1 MIGKEGYGGLQSSVL
16 GCTGS
21 IGQNAIDVLEHMN
34 IPVASLAACK
44 NHAEMERLARRCRPR
59 VAALFDEAAAKE
71 LRSALAD
78 TDIKVLG
85 GEEGVLEAASVE
97 TDICV
102 NAIVGIAGLKP
113 TFAAIEHSR
122 RIALANKETLVCAGK
137 NVLNFAK
144 RHGTEIIP
152 VDSEHSAI
160 FQALESSHRKQDLK
174 RILLTASGGPFF
186 GRTSDEIEKVTLADA
201 LKHPNWSMGAKITVD
216 SATLMN
222 KGLEYIEAMRLF
234 DVEPEQID
242 IIIHRESIIHS
253 MVEFVDGSV
262 IAQLGVADMRIPI
275 QYAVTYPY
283 RESSLAES
291 LDLFTIGTLSFYK
304 PDLNTFKCLRLAMD
318 AAKCGEGACVRL
330 NAANE
335 AAVGLFLGEKIAFS
349 DIPRLVEYAASTID
363 VPSSPSIQE
372 IFDIDAVVRQAVR
385 EKAESVAR

>member
-1 MIGKEGYGGLQSSVL
+1 
-16 GCTGS
+16 
-21 IGQNAIDVLEHMN
+21 MN
-34 IPVASLAACK
+34 IPVASLAAGK

-71 LRSALAD
+71 LRLALAD

-85 GEEGVLEAASVE
+85 GEEGVIEAASVE
-97 TDICV
+97 ADLCV
-102 NAIVGIAGLKP
+102 NAIVGIAGLRP
-113 TFAAIEHSR
+113 TLAAIEHSR

-137 NVLNFAK
+137 NVLNYAK

-160 FQALESSHRKQDLK
+160 FQALESSNRKQDLK

-186 GRTSDEIEKVTLADA
+186 GRTSDELDNVTLADA

-222 KGLEYIEAMRLF
+222 KGLEFIEAMRLF
-234 DVEPEQID
+234 DVKPEQIEV
-242 IIIHRESIIHS
+242 IIHRESIIHS
-253 MVEFVDGSV
+253 MVEFIDGSV

-275 QYAVTYPY
+275 QYAITYPN
-283 RESSLAES
+283 RESSPAES
-291 LDLFTIGTLSFYK
+291 LDLFKIATLSFYE

-318 AAKCGEGACVRL
+318 AAKSGEGACVRL

-335 AAVGLFLGEKIAFS
+335 AAVGLFLREKIRFS
-349 DIPRLVEYAASTID
+349 DIPRLVEYAASAID
-363 VPSSPSIQE
+363 VPPSPSIQE
-372 IFDIDAVVRQAVR
+372 IFDIDAVVRQAVCER
-385 EKAESVAR
+385 AESAAR